1 MVEKGCLFFVCINWE
16 LAVHAAGGEV
26 TADSMGVALYD
37 RLSIIIMSLSAIF
50 LLGDS
55 FGFRWCG
62 LFTLF
67 LMMQFGAVDFFHQ
80 FVYFH
85 SEVLVF

>member
-1 MVEKGCLFFVCINWE
+1 MCIDWE
-16 LAVHAAGGEV
+16 LAVHAAVGEV
-26 TADSMGVALYD
+26 TADSIGVAVDD

-50 LLGDS
+50 PLGGS

-80 FVYFH
+80 FVYFI